1 LKFPAHQFPAGF
13 PTMVHHRTEGNPLFL
28 VNLIEYLMDEEIVV
42 QRDGNWCLQAELN
55 EVELGVPENMRYMIE
70 KHIER
75 LTPEEQRVLEGA
87 SVVGMDCSAAA
98 MAAGLQEDVIKI
110 EEICDGLARRHHF
123 LRPAYLAELPDGT
136 VTPRYK
142 FIHSLYLDVLYRR
155 VAPTR
160 RSQIHG
166 RIGERGEEIY
176 RERAGEIAT
185 ELAVHFE
192 QARDSERAVKYLLVA
207 AENAARRS
215 ADHEVIGLAR
225 HGLEVLEALPS
236 TPEHEQLKLS
246 LEERLSQT
254 AETDPGVLH

>member
-1 LKFPAHQFPAGF
+1 
-13 PTMVHHRTEGNPLFL
+13 
-28 VNLIEYLMDEEIVV
+28 
-42 QRDGNWCLQAELN
+42 
-55 EVELGVPENMRYMIE
+55 MRYMIE
-70 KHIER
+70 KHVER
-75 LTPEEQRVLEGA
+75 LTQEEQRVLEGA
-87 SVVGMDCSAAA
+87 AVVGMDCSAAA
-98 MAAGLQEDVIKI
+98 MAAGLEEDVIKI

-136 VTPRYK
+136 ITPRYK

-176 RERAGEIAT
+176 GDRIGEIAT

-192 QARDSERAVKYLLVA
+192 QARDSERAVKYLLLA

-215 ADHEVIGLAR
+215 ADHEVISLAR
-225 HGLEVLEALPS
+225 RGLEILEALPAS
-236 TPEHEQLKLS
+236 PENETLKLS
-246 LEERLSQT
+246 LQERLSQSG
-254 AETDPGVLH
+254 EMDPSVIH

>member
-1 LKFPAHQFPAGF
+1 
-13 PTMVHHRTEGNPLFL
+13 
-28 VNLIEYLMDEEIVV
+28 
-42 QRDGNWCLQAELN
+42 
-55 EVELGVPENMRYMIE
+55 MRYMIE
-70 KHIER
+70 KHVER

-98 MAAGLQEDVIKI
+98 MAAGLEDDVIKI

-136 VTPRYK
+136 ITPRYK

-176 RERAGEIAT
+176 RDRVGEIAT

-192 QARDSERAVKYLLVA
+192 QARDSERAIKYLLLA

-215 ADHEVIGLAR
+215 ADHEVQSLVR
-225 HGLEVLEALPS
+225 RGLEILETLPG
-236 TPEHEQLKLS
+236 TPEHEALKLS
-246 LEERLSQT
+246 LQERLTQSGGT
-254 AETDPGVLH
+254 NVEILH